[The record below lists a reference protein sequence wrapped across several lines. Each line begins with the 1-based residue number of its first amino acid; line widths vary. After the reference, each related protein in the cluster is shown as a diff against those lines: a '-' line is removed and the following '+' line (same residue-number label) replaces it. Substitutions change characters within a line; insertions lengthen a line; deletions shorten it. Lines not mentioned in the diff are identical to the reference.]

1 VGHAPPR
8 VRLSA
13 AVVVA
18 GPRRTDLG
26 PESLAR
32 WIERHAPPE
41 ARGSLAIAL
50 VTDRRMRALN
60 RTFRG
65 VDHPTDV
72 LSFPAEAPPG
82 GALAARTSRRGAG
95 GRLGTPGRAR
105 RTAALERPP
114 HLGDLAIAV
123 GVAARQARAEGHRL
137 GTELRVLA
145 LHGLLHLLGYDHEQ
159 DRGTMRAV
167 EERLRRQAGLP
178 TGLIS
183 RASTRATDR

>member
-1 VGHAPPR
+1 
-8 VRLSA
+8 
-13 AVVVA
+13 VVVA
-18 GPRRTDLG
+18 GPRRTDLA

-32 WIERHAPPE
+32 WIERHAPPQ
-41 ARGSLAIAL
+41 ARGSVAIAL
-50 VTDRRMRALN
+50 VTDLRMRALN

-65 VDHPTDV
+65 VDQATDV
-72 LSFPAEAPPG
+72 LSFPADAPAG
-82 GALAARTSRRGAG
+82 GASAARTGRRRARRRRRTAG
-95 GRLGTPGRAR
+95 RAGRAR
-105 RTAALERPP
+105 ALDSAP

-123 GVAARQARAEGHRL
+123 GVAARQARAEGHGL